1 MDDGPMADA
10 DWRSVTSVV
19 PVPQFKFTPTHDRKI
34 TKTVHNNWHVFKEI
48 KYKYIVTLVMEF

>member
-1 MDDGPMADA
+1 MADA